1 MRARPS
7 TLQWLRSYYDAMDNL
22 RFEEVAE
29 FLHEDCR
36 NHYPTGAVVAGRSR
50 VIERGRKGLA
60 ALQEIRHELR
70 GAWEEGDEL
79 IFELE
84 VTYWRK
90 DGEKIVRPGVG
101 IFVLDDGRI
110 REQRLFVDSRGVW
123 D

>member
-1 MRARPS
+1 MKARPS
-7 TLQWLRSYYDAMDNL
+7 TLHWLRSYYDAIENL
-22 RFEEVAE
+22 RFDEVAE

-36 NHYPTGAVVAGRSR
+36 CQYPSGAVIAGRKR
-50 VIERGRKGLA
+50 FIQLGRRDLGALKG
-60 ALQEIRHELR
+60 IRHELR
-70 GAWEEGDEL
+70 GAWEEGDAL

-84 VTYWRK
+84 VTYWRE

-110 REQRLFVDSRGVW
+110 RAQRLFVDARGVW